1 MYMRVTF
8 NNFIQP
14 LNYLRTVSIINMI
27 CLITKY
33 LHVPYLNYRVTSMKD
48 CEQTHSTEEM
58 VDVQLF
64 KK

>member
-1 MYMRVTF
+1 MYMCVTF

-14 LNYLRTVSIINMI
+14 LNYLRTVSNIII

-33 LHVPYLNYRVTSMKD
+33 LPYLNYHVTSMKD

-58 VDVQLF
+58 VDIQLS